1 MFTYLINISSTK
13 DYKLF
18 VFPVFNTS
26 SLLNAAAG
34 AFFMQN
40 QSFCRVDKTGSVV
53 LLAEAACLLYA
64 DTVPDWWHTNDIKA
78 NTPQRL
84 LHTFLIKHVHVPG
97 NEKK

>member
-13 DYKLF
+13 DSTYKLF
-18 VFPVFNTS
+18 VFPVLNTS

-64 DTVPDWWHTNDIKA
+64 DTVPDW
-78 NTPQRL
+78 
-84 LHTFLIKHVHVPG
+84 
-97 NEKK
+97 